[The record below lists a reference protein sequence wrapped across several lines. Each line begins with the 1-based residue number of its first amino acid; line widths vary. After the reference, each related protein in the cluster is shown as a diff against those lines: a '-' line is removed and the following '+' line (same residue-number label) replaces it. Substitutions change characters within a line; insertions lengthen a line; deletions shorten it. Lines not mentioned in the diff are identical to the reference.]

1 MAAKQLQFDESAR
14 HALLRGIEKLAKAVK
29 ATLGPSGRNV
39 ILDKKFGSPTITKDG
54 VTVAKEIELEDPYEN
69 MGAQLVREVAS
80 KTSDIAGDGTTT
92 ATVLAES
99 IYKEGLRNVT
109 AGANP
114 TSLQRGIMK
123 AVEAIVEEL
132 KKISKKVSDRT
143 EIAQVAT
150 VSANWDKTI
159 GEIIADAM
167 DKVGKDG
174 TITVEEARSI
184 DTTLEVVEGM
194 QFDKGYLSPYFVT
207 NAEAMEA
214 ILDNAYILIHE
225 KKISSLKDMLP
236 LLEKVAKA
244 GRPLLI
250 IAEDVEG
257 EALATLVVNKLRGTL
272 QVAAVKA
279 PGFGDRRKAM
289 LEDLAVL
296 TGGQCITEDLGIKLE
311 NVKLDDLGRAKRVT
325 IDKENTTIVEGEG
338 KKADIQG
345 RVAQIRR
352 QIEETTSDYDREKLQ
367 ERLAKLAGGVAVV
380 NVGAAT
386 ETEMKEKKARV
397 EDALH
402 ATRAAVEEG
411 IVPGG
416 GVALIRA
423 QKALDNIKGLE
434 GDEQVGVQIVR
445 RAIEEPLRQL
455 ADNAGQEGALI
466 VQEVK
471 KRKGNEGYNVV
482 TGEYVDLVKAG
493 VVDPTKV
500 TRSALQNAASISGLL
515 LTTEALVTELP
526 EKDKTPAMP
535 GGGGM
540 GGMGGMDY

>member
-114 TSLQRGIMK
+114 TSLQRGISK
-123 AVEAIVEEL
+123 AVDAIVEEL
-132 KKISKKVSDRT
+132 KKISKKVGDRT

-214 ILDNAYILIHE
+214 ALENPYILIHE

-272 QVAAVKA
+272 QVCAVKA

-289 LEDLAVL
+289 LEDIAVL
-296 TGGQCITEDLGIKLE
+296 TGGRCITEDLGIKLE
-311 NVKLDDLGRAKRVT
+311 NVKLDDLGRAKRIT

-338 KKADIQG
+338 KQNDIQG
-345 RVAQIRR
+345 RVSQIRR

-367 ERLAKLAGGVAVV
+367 ERLAKLAGGVAVI

-416 GVALIRA
+416 GVAFIRA
-423 QKALDNIKGLE
+423 QKALDNLKGLE
-434 GDEQVGVQIVR
+434 GDEKVGVQIVR
-445 RAIEEPLRQL
+445 RAIEEPTRQL

-466 VQEVK
+466 VQEIK
-471 KRKGNEGYNVV
+471 ARKGNEGYDVA
-482 TGEYVDLVKAG
+482 TGEYTDLVKAG
-493 VVDPTKV
+493 IVDPTKV
-500 TRSALQNAASISGLL
+500 TRTALQNAASISGLL
-515 LTTEALVTELP
+515 LTTEAVVTELP
-526 EKDKTPAMP
+526 EKEKTPPMP
-535 GGGGM
+535 GGGM